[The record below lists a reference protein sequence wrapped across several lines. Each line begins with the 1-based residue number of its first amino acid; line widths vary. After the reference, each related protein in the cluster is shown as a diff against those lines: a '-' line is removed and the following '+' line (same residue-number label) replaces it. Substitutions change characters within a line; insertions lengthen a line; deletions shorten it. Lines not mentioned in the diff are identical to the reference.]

1 MKHLTMIEAIDK
13 IKSAYHNKCLSII
26 EKFDISYIDF
36 ALIMF
41 FANNKDKTT
50 AKEFCERRDFKAN
63 VVSLHVDKLAKEGY
77 LERECHSTDRRKIN
91 LSITNKC
98 DKIIKEGHKMQNE
111 FFSKIVNG
119 LSKEELDAFRKSM
132 ITILDNVNEL

>member
-1 MKHLTMIEAIDK
+1 MKHLTMIEAMDK
-13 IKSAYHNKCLSII
+13 IKKAYHNKCLSII

-50 AKEFCERRDFKAN
+50 AKEFCERRNVKPN
-63 VVSLHVDKLAKEGY
+63 VVSLHVDKLVKDDY
-77 LERECHSTDRRKIN
+77 LEREEHSSDRRKIK
-91 LSITNKC
+91 LSLTPKC

-119 LSKEELDAFRKSM
+119 LTKEDLDSFRKSM
-132 ITILDNVNEL
+132 LIILENVNEL